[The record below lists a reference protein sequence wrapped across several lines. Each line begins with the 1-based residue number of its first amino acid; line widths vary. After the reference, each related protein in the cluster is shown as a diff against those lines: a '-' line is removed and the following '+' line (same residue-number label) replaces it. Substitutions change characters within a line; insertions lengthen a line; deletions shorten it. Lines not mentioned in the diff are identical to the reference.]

1 MANLCL
7 LDSFVISDVEFTA
20 FIFGTFMVAFLLRTE
35 WYISLILF
43 LSSMIYYIAA
53 YYALRHELF
62 NIPSLLPLGPITFL
76 AFYFS
81 WTRENMNRK
90 LFQTGYEL
98 SESNRR
104 LIEQSRRDALT
115 GLHNRRH
122 MEDFLAHQTA
132 LYRRRKTP
140 FSVIFA
146 DIDHFKRVNDE
157 LGHSVGD
164 KVLKDFAQIMVKESR
179 ETDLVVRYG
188 GEEFLIVLPSAGQE
202 EALQLAE
209 RIRKTVETS
218 RFASVF
224 WVLTASF
231 GIAGMEEGDDAVS
244 LLRRAD
250 DLLYA
255 AKRDGR
261 NLCAVDPVYL
271 SQQT

>member
-1 MANLCL
+1 
-7 LDSFVISDVEFTA
+7 
-20 FIFGTFMVAFLLRTE
+20 
-35 WYISLILF
+35 
-43 LSSMIYYIAA
+43 
-53 YYALRHELF
+53 
-62 NIPSLLPLGPITFL
+62 
-76 AFYFS
+76 
-81 WTRENMNRK
+81 
-90 LFQTGYEL
+90 
-98 SESNRR
+98 
-104 LIEQSRRDALT
+104 
-115 GLHNRRH
+115 
-122 MEDFLAHQTA
+122 
-132 LYRRRKTP
+132 
-140 FSVIFA
+140 
-146 DIDHFKRVNDE
+146 
-157 LGHSVGD
+157 
-164 KVLKDFAQIMVKESR
+164 MVKESR

-271 SQQT
+271 SQRT

>member
-1 MANLCL
+1 MRARGSCCEEYRRNRTEDNYRRYIRVLELLSVLAVFFLLRSALFFDVEFSVFPSYATVYTGILVLCLVFRVLLTGLYKKGNHAPLGSAIILVTALILFFMANLCL

-98 SESNRR
+98 AESNRR

-140 FSVIFA
+140 LFS
-146 DIDHFKRVNDE
+146 
-157 LGHSVGD
+157 
-164 KVLKDFAQIMVKESR
+164 
-179 ETDLVVRYG
+179 DLCRHRS
-188 GEEFLIVLPSAGQE
+188 FQAGQ
-202 EALQLAE
+202 
-209 RIRKTVETS
+209 
-218 RFASVF
+218 
-224 WVLTASF
+224 
-231 GIAGMEEGDDAVS
+231 
-244 LLRRAD
+244 
-250 DLLYA
+250 
-255 AKRDGR
+255 
-261 NLCAVDPVYL
+261 
-271 SQQT
+271 